1 LSEDFFDLIFVCIH
15 DSELLEGLQTRLAAD
30 SQRQLRHTCADLVF
44 TEGRGFNSRRAT
56 AADPRPLNEVNFI
69 GIDNPMILALD
80 FEVIGDKFDLGLL
93 WRCYFTFLRRVE
105 TRLLLLVIPILPFL
119 AVHPFPLK

>member
-1 LSEDFFDLIFVCIH
+1 VCIH
-15 DSELLEGLQTRLAAD
+15 DSELLEGLKTRLAAD

-44 TEGRGFNSRRAT
+44 TESRGFNSRRAT

-93 WRCYFTFLRRVE
+93 WRCYFRFLR
-105 TRLLLLVIPILPFL
+105 
-119 AVHPFPLK
+119 